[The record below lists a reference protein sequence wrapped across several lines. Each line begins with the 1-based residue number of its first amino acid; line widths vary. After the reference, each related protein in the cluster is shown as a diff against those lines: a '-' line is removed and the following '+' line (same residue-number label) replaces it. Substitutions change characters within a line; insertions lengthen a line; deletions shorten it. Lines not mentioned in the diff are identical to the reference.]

1 MIRSKQKLPLNA
13 LRTFEAVGRHL
24 HMRRAADELCVTH
37 SAVSQQVR
45 NLESLLGVTLLE
57 RKNTGLSLTP
67 LGGRLLQDISST
79 LDDLVRAIGGV
90 TGDNEA
96 VDLRIA
102 CSSGLASNW
111 LIPNLGDFLRH
122 YPGYSFQL
130 ISLPVYPQEIPSD
143 IDLSISYGK
152 PPVSEERVKRLEKAP
167 LVPVGSAKLFG
178 GNLQSKME
186 AEKLTRYTL
195 IHADDGTEWRDW
207 FRLTNVENIK
217 AERNLYLGT
226 GYHNV
231 LDSIRHGLGIGLMAK
246 RFIEKDLASGRLTVI
261 HTETTFQPE
270 YYYVTHPEEEYQ
282 SAAGRDF
289 ESWLYALWQ
298 Q

>member
-1 MIRSKQKLPLNA
+1 
-13 LRTFEAVGRHL
+13 
-24 HMRRAADELCVTH
+24 
-37 SAVSQQVR
+37 
-45 NLESLLGVTLLE
+45 
-57 RKNTGLSLTP
+57 
-67 LGGRLLQDISST
+67 
-79 LDDLVRAIGGV
+79 
-90 TGDNEA
+90 
-96 VDLRIA
+96 
-102 CSSGLASNW
+102 
-111 LIPNLGDFLRH
+111 
-122 YPGYSFQL
+122 
-130 ISLPVYPQEIPSD
+130 VYPQEIPSD
-143 IDLSISYGK
+143 IDLCISYGK

-178 GNLQSKME
+178 GNLQSKMA
-186 AEKLTRYTL
+186 AEKLTNYTL

-207 FRLTNVENIK
+207 FRLTNVKNVK

-231 LDSIRHGLGIGLMAK
+231 LDCIRRGLGIGLMAK
-246 RFIEKDLASGRLTVI
+246 RFIEKDLASERLTVI

-270 YYYVTHPEEEYQ
+270 YYYVTHPEEEYR